1 MVYVMYVM
9 LVNCPVLL
17 ELTEKLA
24 LKRDHSLISE
34 PKHAD
39 LEMSFKSP
47 CWNRLPL
54 TTRSSMSVSIV
65 SLRRTRR

>member
-1 MVYVMYVM
+1 MYIM

-24 LKRDHSLISE
+24 LKWDQSLISE
-34 PKHAD
+34 PKHID
-39 LEMSFKSP
+39 LKMSFKSP

-54 TTRSSMSVSIV
+54 TTRSSKSVSIV
-65 SLRRTRR
+65 PLRRTEVTIV